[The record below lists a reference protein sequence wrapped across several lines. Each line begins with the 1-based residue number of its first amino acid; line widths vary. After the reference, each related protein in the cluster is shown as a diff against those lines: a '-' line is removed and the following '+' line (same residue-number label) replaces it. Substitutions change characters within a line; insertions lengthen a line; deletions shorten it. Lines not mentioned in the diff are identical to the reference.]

1 MTATPSLAA
10 SGLNF
15 GELARRATI
24 LYPEKTAL
32 VQDDFSV
39 TYGELEERTRRA
51 ASLFATLG
59 VGPGVS
65 VVLLFPNDWRFA
77 ECLLGVLRA
86 GGVAVP
92 ANTKL
97 GSDTLAYLTA
107 HSDASVLVVHE
118 ELIDKASEV
127 LKSAPT
133 VRHTLVVGGD
143 APFGVSYDDVLAEAS
158 PEFATVPVEADALAL
173 LMYTS
178 GSTGRPKGCMLSHAN
193 KWFQARSSAR
203 VMFHDEG
210 DRALVMGPLYHAN
223 AFWACMLPML
233 FVGGSLVILPG
244 FEAVPVLEAIDR
256 HRPTYTSGTPSMF
269 SLVLEEEEAFARLDV
284 SSIELLLCGSAPVPE
299 ELMNAIIARFGCDVV
314 ESYGLT
320 EGGANVV
327 TPRWGVKKIGST
339 GLPVPGV
346 KIRIADV
353 EDPARDCE
361 PGEVG
366 ELWSRSPANAL
377 GYFKD
382 PETTAAKFTA
392 DGWLKTGDLV
402 HCDEQGYVFIAG
414 RLDDMI
420 NCGGENVYPKEVETI
435 LLEHPAIVD
444 VCVVPADHPVK
455 GQAPVAWVVSRGN
468 SLTEADVKEFFLDRG
483 PAYAHPRR
491 VFFIDKLPLSS
502 TNKLDRSALESEV
515 RRLLPNGLETR
526 RSSGEPGAPRP

>member
-1 MTATPSLAA
+1 MTGHGPIS
-10 SGLNF
+10 SNF
-15 GELARRATI
+15 GELALVAAT
-24 LYPEKTAL
+24 LYPEKPAL
-32 VQDDFSV
+32 VQDDVSL
-39 TYGELEERTRRA
+39 TYGALEERTRRA
-51 ASLFATLG
+51 ASLFASLG
-59 VGPGVS
+59 VGPGVA

-86 GGVAVP
+86 GAVAVP
-92 ANTKL
+92 ANIKL
-97 GSDTLAYLTA
+97 GADTLAYLA
-107 HSDASVLVVHE
+107 GHSEATVLVVHE
-118 ELIDKASEV
+118 SLLDKALEV

-133 VRHTLVVGGD
+133 IRHTLVVGGD
-143 APFGVSYDDVLAEAS
+143 APFAVAYDEALAQTS
-158 PEFATVPVEADALAL
+158 PEFATVAVEPDTLAL

-178 GSTGRPKGCMLSHAN
+178 GSTGVPKGCMLSHAN

-203 VMFHDEG
+203 VMLHDEH

-244 FEAVPVLEAIDR
+244 FDPVPVLQAIDA

-269 SLVLEEEEAFARLDV
+269 SLLLEERDALAALDV
-284 SSIELLLCGSAPVPE
+284 SSIELLLCGSALVPE
-299 ELMNAIIARFGCDVV
+299 ELMSALTAQFDCDVV

-327 TPRWGVKKIGST
+327 TPRWGIKKLGST

-346 KIRIADV
+346 EIRVIDV
-353 EDPARDCE
+353 DDPDRDCP

-366 ELWSRSPANAL
+366 ELWSKSPANAL

-382 PETTAAKFTA
+382 PQTTTAKFTP

-402 HCDEQGYVFIAG
+402 RRDEQGYVYIAG
-414 RLDDMI
+414 RRDDMI

-435 LLEHPAIVD
+435 LLQHPSVAD
-444 VCVVPADHPVK
+444 VCVVPAAHSVK
-455 GQAPVAWVVSRGN
+455 GQAPVAWVVPRG
-468 SLTEADVKEFFLDRG
+468 SSVTEQEIKDFFLQRG

-491 VFFIDKLPLSS
+491 VFFLDKLPLSS
-502 TNKLDRSALESEV
+502 TNKLDRGKLEADV
-515 RRLLPNGLETR
+515 RELLPRGLGSNRATR
-526 RSSGEPGAPRP
+526 D